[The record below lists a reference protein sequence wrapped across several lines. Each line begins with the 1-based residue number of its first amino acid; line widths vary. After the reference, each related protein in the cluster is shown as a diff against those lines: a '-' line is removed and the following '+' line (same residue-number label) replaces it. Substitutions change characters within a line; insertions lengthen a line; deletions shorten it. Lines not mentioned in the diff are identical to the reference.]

1 MKKLCLVAVLLVAT
15 NAFAAGRE
23 LAPRGAAPTS
33 YATSKPQVAFAG
45 TRFLTIWTEDM
56 GNIGLH
62 LMGAFSDASGHR
74 VTTVAF
80 PVLPSF
86 AGHPLQLVGTGD
98 GYAFFWK
105 DGNGNTVLTDVD
117 LAGNVTRTTTLAL
130 PRHIDLRVAWN
141 GTRFFA
147 ALRHPVGATYDA
159 EGFLLAR
166 SGEILRRD
174 LPLDDQAYAFH
185 VIADGDGFAAATS
198 GFRGV
203 FAYRIAGDGDVT
215 SYAVDETPSDF
226 PIVSTTSDGGLLVVR
241 AAQLDVR
248 ANVVTASG
256 EVQPRI
262 VLAASTRPLRVVHVR
277 RVDDGSLVAYLS
289 QTGERGGLA
298 TLTLHAN
305 GTVAPSPDV
314 AVDLVP
320 NVLTPI
326 VAASSASTTF
336 TVFARPETYPPPLLS
351 VSIANDGS
359 ARDPEPVAVS
369 RTRQSQ
375 PILGSGG
382 GRVLAAWSDIQGIAA
397 FVRTTSLTP
406 DAAPLTDTIAA
417 PAYVAARELP
427 WNGAEYLVVE
437 SRNDQL
443 LATRVAYDGTPLDAA
458 PLVLGSHFS
467 PWWALNAAV
476 AWAGDRWVVA
486 WDTNGRI
493 QFATV
498 RNGVATPAKQIDFG
512 EALPSKPALS
522 FNGTALLLVWNQ
534 EIPPECYFPPCV
546 RGDQYAYAARLTLD
560 GTLDAKR
567 LAIPTAYD
575 YSIATSGNE
584 FLILG
589 GTTATTID
597 ASASAVLDSR
607 PIFNWPAAG
616 DVTWGGTSYAVAL
629 RYLGVRWHLSV
640 THLDRDLNLV
650 APPRGTETLPP
661 DLAAAPS
668 IAGSIVA
675 VQEGDPANGARAV
688 VYRETDMPPLPAP
701 PPPPHNMVK
710 TLRGDGLLEVT
721 WDESPG
727 AELYRVTVTGPGTAQ
742 SFDVPADQPRRAITL
757 PGLVRVTAFNAGG
770 ASDPLVR
777 RRAVRR

>member
-1 MKKLCLVAVLLVAT
+1 MPRLVIALLLAT
-15 NAFAAGRE
+15 NIFAVGRE

-33 YATSKPQVAFAG
+33 YAIRNPQVAFAG

-62 LMGAFSDASGHR
+62 LMGAFSDAGGHR

-86 AGHPLQLVGTGD
+86 AGHPLQLVGTGE
-98 GYAFFWK
+98 GYAFFWR
-105 DGNGNTVLTDVD
+105 DANGITMLTDVD

-147 ALRHPVGATYDA
+147 ALRHPPVGVTNDA

-174 LPLDDQAYAFH
+174 LPLDDQAYAFD
-185 VIADGDGFAAATS
+185 VIANGDGFAAATS

-203 FAYRIAGDGDVT
+203 FAYRITADGDVT
-215 SYAVDETPSDF
+215 SYALDETPSDF

-248 ANVVTASG
+248 ANVVTTSG

-262 VLAASTRPLRVVHVR
+262 VLAASTRPLRVVDVR
-277 RVDDGSLVAYLS
+277 PVNGGHLVTYLS
-289 QTGERGGLA
+289 QTEERGGLA
-298 TLTLHAN
+298 TLTLHAD
-305 GTVAPSPDV
+305 GTVIQSPEL

-320 NVLTPI
+320 SVLTPI
-326 VAASSASTTF
+326 VAASSADTTF
-336 TVFARPETYPPPLLS
+336 TVFVRPALSPAPLVS

-359 ARDPEPVAVS
+359 ARDPEPVSVS

-382 GRVLAAWSDIQGIAA
+382 GRVLAAWSDIQGYAA

-417 PAYVAARELP
+417 PAYVAARQLP

-443 LATRVAYDGTPLDAA
+443 LATRIAYDGTPLDAE
-458 PLVLGSHFS
+458 PLVLGTHFS

-476 AWAGDRWVVA
+476 AWAGDRWVIA
-486 WDTNGRI
+486 WDTRSRI
-493 QFATV
+493 QFATI
-498 RNGVATPAKQIDFG
+498 RNGVVTPAKQIDFG
-512 EALPSKPALS
+512 EVLSSKPALS
-522 FNGTALLLVWNQ
+522 FNGRTLLLVWN
-534 EIPPECYFPPCV
+534 EEVVPECYFPPCV
-546 RGDQYAYAARLTLD
+546 RGDRFAYAAPLTLD
-560 GTLDAKR
+560 GALAGNR
-567 LAIPTAYD
+567 LPISIAFD
-575 YSIATSGNE
+575 YSLATSGNE

-597 ASASAVLDSR
+597 ASASAVLESR
-607 PIFNWPAAG
+607 PVFNWPAAG
-616 DVTWGGTSYAVAL
+616 DVTWDGASYAVAL
-629 RYLGVRWHLSV
+629 RYHGVRWHLSV

-688 VYRETDMPPLPAP
+688 VYRETDMQPLPAP
-701 PPPPHNMVK
+701 PPPPHNMIK
-710 TLRGDGLLEVT
+710 SLRSDGLLEVT

-770 ASDPLVR
+770 ASEPLVR
-777 RRAVRR
+777 RRSARR